1 MSATNYDSRTADKF
15 VVRLP
20 DGLRAAIEAAA
31 NDDDRSMNSVFVKAT
46 RQYLDGQKRQ
56 QILLDALANTVTTPM
71 MSAAAQ
77 GSSPYFRPLHLITEN
92 SVVAESMHID
102 DRARMVGD
110 PRDLFIAANPCGA
123 STEELKKGRG
133 AFIDGKT
140 QADYLIFLAGYR
152 AAISAAK
159 LVVEVA
165 PFETAQTDEGH
176 HQ

>member
-1 MSATNYDSRTADKF
+1 MSSPNYDSRTADKF

-31 NDDDRSMNSVFVKAT
+31 IADERSMNSVFVKAT

-56 QILLDALANTVTTPM
+56 QILLDVLANTVTTPVWG
-71 MSAAAQ
+71 SATT
-77 GSSPYFRPLHLITEN
+77 GIP
-92 SVVAESMHID
+92 VVTESMHID

-123 STEELKKGRG
+123 SAEELEKGRS
-133 AFIDGKT
+133 AFVDCKT

-165 PFETAQTDEGH
+165 PFETAQPDEGH